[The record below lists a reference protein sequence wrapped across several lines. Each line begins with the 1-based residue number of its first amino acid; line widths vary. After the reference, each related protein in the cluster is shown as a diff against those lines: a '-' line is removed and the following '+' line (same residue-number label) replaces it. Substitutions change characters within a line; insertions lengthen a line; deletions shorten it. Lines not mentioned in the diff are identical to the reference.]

1 MAAFDFMGSTNPQTG
16 QFQLDP
22 NFLRALAQV
31 GTNLGQGKGAG
42 ESLGT
47 AATTLIGNR
56 AAQENVS
63 PMLQNMQDLQQQQKL
78 ATTPQLSVSPQLKVT
93 PKGQPGP
100 DSITTK
106 QTADGLTTTIQEPST
121 ANLTTYGTSVP
132 PESISNQQMMPQG
145 GGATSPFWQALL
157 SNRR

>member
-1 MAAFDFMGSTNPQTG
+1 MAAYDFLGSTNPQTG

-22 NFLRALAQV
+22 NFLKVLASV
-31 GTNLGQGKGAG
+31 GTGFGQGKGAG
-42 ESLGT
+42 EVLGG
-47 AATTLIGNR
+47 AATNLIGNR
-56 AAQENVS
+56 AVQENVS
-63 PMLQNMQDLQQQQKL
+63 PILQNMQDLQQQQKL
-78 ATTPQLSVSPQLKVT
+78 AATPQLSVSPQMKVT
-93 PKGQPGP
+93 PRGQPGP

-132 PESISNQQMMPQG
+132 PESVSNQQMMPQG
-145 GGATSPFWQALL
+145 GGAASPFWQALL